1 MKKAKVSKYGQWK
14 YPGQDTIIPNA
25 NGSITMKGVPYPVLG
40 IDDRGNRKLMMPG
53 GEYQFPGN
61 SVYEIP
67 MMAAGGIVNPC
78 PPGKVPD
85 GKGNCVDDLTTP
97 PIPSSSLYPYYTDQL
112 AKAKSNPK
120 ITNPDALVGQM
131 IRCKRDGSCKTG
143 EEWKEEEKITK
154 VPPEPGPK
162 EHYTIKDSGNPGHSY
177 LWKYTD
183 DGNSGYNQEL
193 IGSVFNRDFLND
205 EQQVQFDA
213 PGGGTAV
220 VNYDPNIQKV
230 YSDQRDVWQTIE
242 DERGVKQNAQNN
254 LNREQQRIKEEN
266 AARELWEKQ
275 QREKQNK
282 RIAPP
287 KDVAI
292 PPGGFAMGGE
302 LDHGKVA
309 GRSRT
314 KANNKNYVLNQT
326 FYEDGFIDNNS
337 RRTLKGFITGA
348 PKPGEPGTPAK
359 LAMGGAK
366 NVKIKSL
373 PKAQSG
379 PSSSGLTPE
388 QQQNY
393 EDRYLVYRDQGDST
407 KDANNL
413 AFNDA
418 SYFNTDPV
426 LNFQSFLPN
435 PDSGVRVASGKRF
448 PYKNID
454 PKTFDPWE
462 ENYMSDPE
470 YVARYNKMDSDQ
482 QERLKNY
489 VYDHEDLDTYN
500 YNLDK
505 VKKWEKNWYSQRATL
520 PQFTDIANK
529 RLSLVENINIQ
540 PYGNVNEYQNVLPGS
555 GGVFVPSENTIKIP
569 STSFS
574 YPSLFAHERS
584 HWYDWN
590 APQND
595 DMYNG
600 SYLRSY
606 TKGTIP
612 NPVYN
617 DEDLILNNII
627 PGEYKMPYGVADPLR
642 LGENDTTT
650 YDTETEK
657 IEANMPKASDD
668 IRSNTVKIPFKG
680 QEMMFGNTRNNIDYF
695 YNPTEVRARLNEWRF
710 QHNIDPTK
718 DYSNEELQQI
728 IDKDLKDNKSGNF
741 DLYKVIQGRG
751 DLLKQIND
759 SYVSTGDKEDPDQMP
774 KAQRGLRKAQDKNKV
789 KKGKTLFGRPYQ
801 IVETEA
807 GPDLWGN
814 ERPGETTRVKTVYYK
829 NGNIAKQKIDN
840 NENGGDEV
848 TYHDKDG
855 KVTAERTGDGYR
867 TFSNG
872 YFQSTNNVDYE
883 TVKRIHDE
891 LDRITPKNKLQG
903 FVQRAKLNLENMS
916 RDGSQPGDSY
926 NTVWPDWEND
936 RFNYTREKNPD
947 VRKSRAKFQG
957 GGVPQAQD
965 GTYDYFTASKKLN
978 DEKNRIAQM
987 RNNVI
992 PISLSHSA
1000 SSDNKPF
1007 NIKLPEGQHYCTTR
1021 ACEIE
1026 REAGFPINQVASGY
1040 KIMKETTPENGW
1052 YPTTYD
1058 NLLSGDIA
1066 QVVRNNG
1073 SGHTMVSTGDA
1084 YNMPELWYS
1093 PADRDPNLPREKGF
1107 FWDNGAGT
1115 SFDFEVPPSENELA
1129 HWMKDVKKMNYY
1141 TYKGNLPQY
1150 EKEYSSAVNNYLH
1163 DTSEGDAGP
1172 MAPIDAIPNKQNG
1185 GSPYKIQSSLYR
1197 APNIVRQEGR
1207 EYYDPMSET
1216 IYLQPSYPNYS
1227 YEQAV
1232 KNHEKA
1238 HHLQKLK
1245 GKYST
1250 TELWPGPLKEPA
1262 IGSTDDMIFPYYN
1275 RTTEDAYGIMNAVP
1289 KSTLFGI
1296 PEDIAVMG
1304 FQNKTYDTPGTA
1316 EYEAEQMVHKKQGG
1330 AMKKVK
1336 IKSLPKSQTGPGP
1349 RSGRGSGFLD
1359 GQPSSSNATYQDSLD
1374 VANQGQAVMD
1384 WYNSQGYYG
1393 GTDLSSDY
1401 VDVRARGE
1409 RRTNYSGGQ
1418 GSYINIGGDDVN
1430 RGYHIEIPGG
1440 VGDAALNLGNS
1451 IHNLVDR
1458 DNIAERINSNQ
1469 FRQYAD
1475 NNLVILNENAPKALY
1490 DRRIKPRTTLEL
1502 QGTAPGYFS
1511 GNADIVN
1518 APIYEKWYSAPW
1530 VNLSEEDKRKRIQ
1543 FGILDGTPYD
1553 GWDDPDL
1560 ADRFPDLIGG
1570 GRGSGGTQTYDAETV
1585 KNAGLSGYE
1594 ATQEGAA
1601 EYERNNWARK
1611 AAEKKKDPNPDT
1623 DVVHYMRKVE
1633 GRSRGETTYENR
1645 KKIAEELGIDNYSG
1659 TSKQNIELIKR
1670 LKDQKSKKENTSE
1683 SVAIPERE
1691 MRAQIIPN
1699 NPINTG
1705 IPVESQYPNPVGNSG
1720 NPTENY
1726 TLHDS
1731 GNPGVS
1737 YLHYK
1742 KNNDDGTYTSK
1753 LLGATLT
1760 SQWLDDKQQ
1769 NEFYSPGG
1777 GTARVNYNPNVK
1789 TYVDVKDA
1797 INEFDKVNPQRKKQG
1812 GSIRQVRIKSL
1823 PKAQITGELKEQ
1835 ALQRDWN
1842 RQQATAWDPNQ
1853 LNGAQEIPTDT
1864 PVAVRP
1870 MTIGLPPK
1878 DAPKKS
1884 KEETANDAAKKTN
1897 KKAQNDA
1904 TLWLLDHPEYMLD
1917 ADGNPVLKSSMEA
1930 NAPAEYLTEQQK
1942 ALKDEFIR
1950 ERNAEPLQQT
1960 LGTLGNNPQTAGAAE
1975 RYANTELAA
1984 PLLEKNPRD
1993 KYNTRAEWLESFN
2006 PQERAIIQASNKS
2019 YKFNPNVWTTFARAL
2034 QTEGNKD
2041 SQWQRNLDLTQEEKN
2056 RPVTKMDRLGLLAPL
2071 VIPAYGAQR
2080 LLTGDYE
2087 NLSDIGSGD
2096 TPKPYFGDSGTMR
2109 DYYQPQAQA
2118 IGNGLWQ
2125 AALDPLN
2132 YIGAGGGNLLGD
2144 ARLFNLLDGPISKS
2158 INEFSALTPNF
2169 RAFDP
2174 KLQALR
2180 NMRGYGAGIGNG
2192 VLPSNQDD
2200 IFRYLAESENGI
2212 DRSYLMG
2219 LSDDAYLRQ
2228 QVIGADLRDPNYRV
2242 DQNLLQDWLA
2252 QDARINNRI
2261 MPPPDEI
2268 TLNPNGFAQ
2277 TYANPFNQQ
2286 EIIDL
2291 TRRGSSSAAP
2301 SLRERLMGMV
2311 TDRVRGLRR
2320 VAGDDVPINQVR
2332 EQFRQFRASTPD
2344 GKIAPVNKSLLNKNE
2359 TKALLKDKS
2368 EIDKFEKLSDSEFRD
2383 MLISPDGKI
2392 KFPEK
2397 YTGPKQI
2404 TKVETK
2410 DWVDEFNGNLELLN
2424 RIIAENNTSG
2434 KEYWVTG
2441 ITEDGVLQFRT
2452 AEGRTSSMHTYIT
2465 PGKFRGEI
2473 QDIADTK
2480 YMVDEIPGLQMAGA
2494 SPIFGNAVRGTGTYK
2509 SLNEYLK
2516 KLDLG
2521 RVKSGMNSQSPFSR
2535 PLWEN
2540 AIKKGDAF
2548 GFYASPSTVYGI
2560 MKKEGGVK
2568 KNKPGF
2574 QVLTDANGKYVFV
2587 KT

>member
-1 MKKAKVSKYGQWK
+1 
-14 YPGQDTIIPNA
+14 
-25 NGSITMKGVPYPVLG
+25 
-40 IDDRGNRKLMMPG
+40 
-53 GEYQFPGN
+53 
-61 SVYEIP
+61 

-112 AKAKSNPK
+112 AKAKANPK

-131 IRCKRDGSCKTG
+131 IRAKKAGLCKSG
-143 EEWKEEEKITK
+143 ECWKEEEKITK

-183 DGNSGYNQEL
+183 DGNSGYNQAL

-314 KANNKNYVLNQT
+314 KANNNNYVLNQT

-359 LAMGGAK
+359 LANGGTK
-366 NVKIKSL
+366 MIKIKSL

-448 PYKNID
+448 PLEYIDWNTYKPFDEAMYD
-454 PKTFDPWE
+454 PYFTESYHRADPE
-462 ENYMSDPE
+462 LQGKMKDQVESDYTYENY
-470 YVARYNKMDSDQ
+470 YNS
-482 QERLKNY
+482 
-489 VYDHEDLDTYN
+489 LD
-500 YNLDK
+500 D
-505 VKKWEKNWYSQRATL
+505 VKAWEKSWYTKRAEL

-529 RLSLVENINIQ
+529 RLSLID
-540 PYGNVNEYQNVLPGS
+540 NVNMQPITKS
-555 GGVFVPSENTIKIP
+555 D
-569 STSFS
+569 FS
-574 YPSLFAHERS
+574 YMIPGAGAAYTPDKNRVLMPTTSWLRPTTFVHERS
-584 HWYDWN
+584 HWFDWN

-595 DMYNG
+595 DMYNRSYFR
-600 SYLRSY
+600 SYLKPGS
-606 TKGTIP
+606 IP

-617 DEDLILNNII
+617 DEDEILTNII
-627 PGEYKMPYGVADPLR
+627 PSEYKLPYGVVDPLR
-642 LGENDTTT
+642 LGENDTNT
-650 YDTETEK
+650 YSSESEK
-657 IEANMPKASDD
+657 IIVNRPEASDNV
-668 IRSNTVKIPFKG
+668 RSAKGIKLPFKG
-680 QEMMFGNTRNNIDYF
+680 KAEVAGSNNINY
-695 YNPTEVRARLNEWRF
+695 YYTPTEIRARLNEWRF
-710 QHNIDPTK
+710 DHNIDPTK
-718 DYSNEELQQI
+718 QYTNEEIQKI
-728 IDKDLKDNKSGNF
+728 IDDDIENKNESNF
-741 DLYKVIQGRG
+741 DFYKIIRGRG

-759 SYVSTGDKEDPDQMP
+759 SYVSTGDKENPDEMP
-774 KAQRGLRKAQDKNKV
+774 KAQRGLATAADSSYVAAGADISHNFYKNNGYDIAIVPNTNSGTFFNLGMDDAQTNKWETGNVFDRLAIARKNYDKLGVGDPNIDVNTNQIIPYSDYTNYKPGTHRFEQRELAIGAMNSKAPRSKYDDRIVPQRMAQYDNWKTGDSATVPVYDKLAVTPWGKLSKSQKLQRLQKFGTSGTPFAGQSTKKALATFKKPSVPPIPDPKMKEASLLPLPKV
-789 KKGKTLFGRPYQ
+789 ELKPQLPTILNPYPPKPETEYFIMPSGNPGVGVIHGKTYDGKGGYKEKIIGPSLARDWFNDADQKKFDNNDMSGRIDYDPRDKD
-801 IVETEA
+801 
-807 GPDLWGN
+807 PDHKIYADMYSAIQ
-814 ERPGETTRVKTVYYK
+814 E
-829 NGNIAKQKIDN
+829 IDN
-840 NENGGDEV
+840 LRQQEKEARKPKKTPEVRTSKTFKFLTGGSL
-848 TYHDKDG
+848 YK
-855 KVTAERTGDGYR
+855 
-867 TFSNG
+867 
-872 YFQSTNNVDYE
+872 
-883 TVKRIHDE
+883 
-891 LDRITPKNKLQG
+891 
-903 FVQRAKLNLENMS
+903 
-916 RDGSQPGDSY
+916 
-926 NTVWPDWEND
+926 
-936 RFNYTREKNPD
+936 
-947 VRKSRAKFQG
+947 
-957 GGVPQAQD
+957 AQD
-965 GTYDYFTASKKLN
+965 GTYDYFTASKRFN

-1007 NIKLPEGQHYCTTR
+1007 NVKLPEGQHYCTTR

-1058 NLLSGDIA
+1058 NLLPGDIA
-1066 QVVRNNG
+1066 QVVRNSG

-1275 RTTEDAYGIMNAVP
+1275 RTTEDAYGLMNAVP

-1304 FQNKTYDTPGTA
+1304 FQNKTYETPGTA

-1336 IKSLPKSQTGPGP
+1336 
-1349 RSGRGSGFLD
+1349 
-1359 GQPSSSNATYQDSLD
+1359 
-1374 VANQGQAVMD
+1374 
-1384 WYNSQGYYG
+1384 
-1393 GTDLSSDY
+1393 
-1401 VDVRARGE
+1401 
-1409 RRTNYSGGQ
+1409 
-1418 GSYINIGGDDVN
+1418 
-1430 RGYHIEIPGG
+1430 
-1440 VGDAALNLGNS
+1440 
-1451 IHNLVDR
+1451 
-1458 DNIAERINSNQ
+1458 
-1469 FRQYAD
+1469 
-1475 NNLVILNENAPKALY
+1475 
-1490 DRRIKPRTTLEL
+1490 
-1502 QGTAPGYFS
+1502 
-1511 GNADIVN
+1511 
-1518 APIYEKWYSAPW
+1518 
-1530 VNLSEEDKRKRIQ
+1530 
-1543 FGILDGTPYD
+1543 
-1553 GWDDPDL
+1553 
-1560 ADRFPDLIGG
+1560 
-1570 GRGSGGTQTYDAETV
+1570 
-1585 KNAGLSGYE
+1585 
-1594 ATQEGAA
+1594 
-1601 EYERNNWARK
+1601 
-1611 AAEKKKDPNPDT
+1611 
-1623 DVVHYMRKVE
+1623 
-1633 GRSRGETTYENR
+1633 
-1645 KKIAEELGIDNYSG
+1645 
-1659 TSKQNIELIKR
+1659 
-1670 LKDQKSKKENTSE
+1670 
-1683 SVAIPERE
+1683 
-1691 MRAQIIPN
+1691 
-1699 NPINTG
+1699 
-1705 IPVESQYPNPVGNSG
+1705 
-1720 NPTENY
+1720 
-1726 TLHDS
+1726 
-1731 GNPGVS
+1731 
-1737 YLHYK
+1737 
-1742 KNNDDGTYTSK
+1742 
-1753 LLGATLT
+1753 
-1760 SQWLDDKQQ
+1760 
-1769 NEFYSPGG
+1769 
-1777 GTARVNYNPNVK
+1777 
-1789 TYVDVKDA
+1789 
-1797 INEFDKVNPQRKKQG
+1797 
-1812 GSIRQVRIKSL
+1812 IKSL

-1942 ALKDEFIR
+1942 ALKEEFIR

-1984 PLLEKNPRD
+1984 LLLEKNPRD

-2041 SQWQRNLDLTQEEKN
+2041 SQWQRNLDLTEEEKN
-2056 RPVTKMDRLGLLAPL
+2056 RQITAMDRLGVLSPL
-2071 VIPAYGAQR
+2071 MLPAQGVQR
-2080 LLTGDYE
+2080 VLTEPFSTKNFLTGVVLNNWY
-2087 NLSDIGSGD
+2087 NGD

-2109 DYYQPQAQA
+2109 DYYQPEAQA
-2118 IGNGLWQ
+2118 IGNGMYQ
-2125 AALDPLN
+2125 AIFDPLN

-2144 ARLFNLLDGPISKS
+2144 ARLFNVLDGPISKS
-2158 INEFSALTPNF
+2158 INEFSALTPNLK
-2169 RAFDP
+2169 AFAREAED
-2174 KLQALR
+2174 LR
-2180 NMRGYGAGIGNG
+2180 NIQDMFELQQRYGAGMYEIMGNG

-2200 IFRYLAESENGI
+2200 IFRYLADAESGV

-2228 QVIGADLRDPNYRV
+2228 QIIGADLRDPNYRV
-2242 DQNLLQDWLA
+2242 DQNLLRGWLA
-2252 QDARINNRI
+2252 EDARINNRV
-2261 MPPPDEI
+2261 MPPPSEI
-2268 TLNPNGFAQ
+2268 TFDNANGFAQ

-2291 TRRGSSSAAP
+2291 TRRSGSSAAP

-2320 VAGDDVPINQVR
+2320 VAGDDVPISQVR
-2332 EQFRQFRASTPD
+2332 NNFINYKASNPE
-2344 GKIAPVNKSLLNKNE
+2344 GPVNKSLLGKNE

-2368 EIDKFEKLSDSEFRD
+2368 EIDKLEKLSDSEFRD
-2383 MLISPDGKI
+2383 ILITPDGKI

-2568 KNKPGF
+2568 KKKPGF